1 MSDMIMIIFDFVVQF
16 SRRIDCMSDE
26 QKPVNMMLVR
36 QTLEEEGCPEDI
48 IRRLEEFFKRNPGTT
63 LCRLNRQLDTLVSES
78 GHTSYRA
85 FRRAGFQQHGV
96 DPLLVSWV

>member
-48 IRRLEEFFKRNPGTT
+48 IRRLEEFF
-63 LCRLNRQLDTLVSES
+63 
-78 GHTSYRA
+78 
-85 FRRAGFQQHGV
+85 
-96 DPLLVSWV
+96 